1 MQIKVSKRDI
11 LTPDLAARLKR
22 ARSPRAALEAMG
34 LTVVS
39 LAQRAFTSPSL
50 RPQAWAPL
58 KPATL
63 KRKAAKGYGS
73 KPLIAE
79 GVLAQS
85 PRIVTVTD
93 RTVTVGSDRRVG
105 SHSLAAIHQLGS
117 TDGRVPARPFFPFDK
132 NGRPTERAKRNILAA
147 ARRALDLERR

>member
-1 MQIKVSKRDI
+1 MQIKVTKRDV

-22 ARSPRAALEAMG
+22 ARNPKHALEAMG
-34 LTVVS
+34 TAVVS

-63 KRKAAKGYGS
+63 KRKAAKGYGT

-85 PRIVTVTD
+85 PRIVSVTGQ
-93 RTVTVGSDRRVG
+93 TVTVGSDRRVR

-117 TDGRVPARPFFPFDK
+117 TDGRIPARPFFPFDK
-132 NGRPTERAKRNILAA
+132 NGRPTDRAKRNILSA
-147 ARRALDLERR
+147 ARRALALERR